1 MEKQIQRIKEKSAS
15 IKRYDE
21 DLVVFGADTH
31 AYQLDEPIKFEV
43 VINFEQDYK
52 INLPE
57 AYVAFLTQV
66 GNGNPLEDA
75 YMGSAA
81 GPYYGIYPFGEGLE
95 DLNTN
100 DVKKYISYP
109 CLLQPDMT
117 ADQWSELTK
126 ESQDDTLSDE
136 AYYASIGTLFG
147 GLLPIG
153 TQGCGITTC
162 LIVNGEFEGKIV
174 YLNEDYQPQFAHEP
188 NFLAWYERWLDEI
201 ISGDLVSEDAGWFGY
216 AIGGSSEF
224 LWDAYKNS
232 TNEKEQLIYLE
243 GLLKKQKISA
253 TIIQEIVDSI
263 THATEPVALSLLTLV
278 AKIDFKQA
286 IPFLEAQLE
295 HNLLFVLQHIHWYGK
310 KEAVGFLRF
319 LEQYKDKIEEEET
332 YRFYSYVIT
341 DIADDFA
348 YLILPGLASTQAS
361 IRGQAIYTLGKIA
374 HKQAYASY
382 FIAALEDTDES
393 VVLYALQALSNIEDA
408 QLIQAYK
415 KVYHKY
421 KDSDEENYIGV
432 NLNHRLKEI
441 GLTIAD
447 LQE

>member
-1 MEKQIQRIKEKSAS
+1 MEKQILRIKEKLAT

-31 AYQLDEPIKFEV
+31 AYQLDEPIKFEA

-52 INLPE
+52 VKLPE
-57 AYVAFLTQV
+57 AYVAFVTQV

-100 DVKKYISYP
+100 DVKKHMSYP
-109 CLLQPDMT
+109 CLLHPDMT
-117 ADQWSELTK
+117 EDYWLELTQ
-126 ESQDDTLSDE
+126 ESQDDTLSDS
-136 AYYASIGTLFG
+136 AYYASIGPLFG

-153 TQGCGITTC
+153 TQGCAITTC
-162 LIVNGEFEGKIV
+162 LVVNGAYKGKIV

-188 NFLAWYERWLDEI
+188 NFLAWYERWLDEV
-201 ISGDLVSEDAGWFGY
+201 ISGDLVSENAGWFGY
-216 AIGGSSEF
+216 TIGGSSEF
-224 LWDAYKNS
+224 LWDSYQNA
-232 TNEKEQLIYLE
+232 TDEKEQLIYLE

-253 TIIQEIVDSI
+253 ALRQEIVI
-263 THATEPVALSLLTLV
+263 AIPKVTEPVALALLTLV
-278 AKIDFKQA
+278 AKMDFQQA
-286 IPFLEAQLE
+286 IPFLQAQLE

-310 KEAVGFLRF
+310 KEAVGFLPF

-332 YRFYSYVIT
+332 YRFYSYVVT
-341 DIADDFA
+341 DIVDDFA
-348 YLILPGLASTQAS
+348 YLILPGLTSTQAS
-361 IRGQAIYTLGKIA
+361 IRGQAIYTLGKLA
-374 HKQAYASY
+374 HKQGYASS
-382 FIAALEDTDES
+382 FITALEDTDES
-393 VVLYALQALSNIEDA
+393 VVLYALQALQSIEDER
-408 QLIQAYK
+408 LLQAYK

-421 KDSDEENYIGV
+421 KDKKDENYIRM

-441 GLTIAD
+441 DLTIAD
-447 LQE
+447 LE